1 MPEPYFGFDTTPLSN
16 WHIIMIAPSE
26 LIVNPDGSAFHLH
39 LKPEQL
45 SDRILLVGDP
55 ERVTTVASYFDSI
68 ECEVSSREFHTI
80 TGIYKG
86 KRITTLSHGIGTDNI
101 DIVLNELDALAN
113 IDFRTRTIR
122 PRFRQLTLVRVGTS
136 GGLQPFT
143 PVGTYVAA
151 EKSIGFDGVIY
162 FYANT
167 EKVRDTTFESELL
180 KQLEWKLSGLKPYV
194 VPADPSL
201 IEQITKNDIIR
212 GVTIAANGFYGPQ
225 GRKLRLP
232 LADPEL
238 NKKIEAFQFENHK
251 ITNFEMESS
260 SLAGLAA
267 LMGHR
272 AMTVCCIIAG
282 RVEKNMNTEY
292 KGSMTGL
299 IETVLER
306 I

>member
-1 MPEPYFGFDTTPLSN
+1 MRTIP
-16 WHIIMIAPSE
+16 ASE
-26 LIVNPDGSAFHLH
+26 LIVNADGSIFHLH

-45 SDRILLVGDP
+45 ADRIVLVGDP
-55 ERVTTVASYFDSI
+55 ARVTTVAGYFDSR

-80 TGIYKG
+80 TGQYKG
-86 KRITTLSHGIGTDNI
+86 KRITVVSHGIGTDNI

-113 IDFRTRTIR
+113 IDLATRAVK
-122 PRFRQLTLVRVGTS
+122 PAFRQLTLVRVGTS

-151 EKSIGFDGVIY
+151 EKSIGFDGVLY
-162 FYANT
+162 FYAHN
-167 EKVRDTTFESELL
+167 EAVRDSRFEAELHT
-180 KQLEWKLSGLKPYV
+180 QLSWPLTGIYPYV
-194 VPADPSL
+194 VSADASL
-201 IEQITKNDIIR
+201 IEQIAKDDVMR

-225 GRKLRLP
+225 GRELRLP
-232 LADPEL
+232 LADPGL
-238 NKKIEAFQFENHK
+238 NRKIEAFEYEGRK

-282 RVEKNMNTEY
+282 RVNLRMNTEY
-292 KGSMTGL
+292 KGSLNEL
-299 IETVLER
+299 IEKVLDR

>member
-1 MPEPYFGFDTTPLSN
+1 MKVIPE
-16 WHIIMIAPSE
+16 SE
-26 LIVNPDGSAFHLH
+26 LIINADGSVFHLH

-45 SDRILLVGDP
+45 ADKVVLVGDP
-55 ERVTTVASYFDSI
+55 DRVTTVASYFDTQ
-68 ECEVSSREFHTI
+68 ECEVSSREFHSI
-80 TGIYKG
+80 TGVYKG
-86 KRITTLSHGIGTDNI
+86 KRITVVSHGIGTDNI

-113 IDFRTRTIR
+113 IDFATRTVK
-122 PRFRQLTLVRVGTS
+122 PAFRQLTLVRVGTS
-136 GGLQPFT
+136 GGLQPFV

-162 FYANT
+162 FYADT
-167 EKVRDTTFESELL
+167 EQVRDMAFETAL
-180 KQLEWKLSGLKPYV
+180 KEQLNWQLSGLSPYV
-194 VPADPSL
+194 VSAEPSL
-201 IEQITKNDIIR
+201 VEQIAGSDIIR
-212 GVTIAANGFYGPQ
+212 GITIAANGFYGPQ

-232 LADPEL
+232 LADPKL
-238 NKKIEAFQFENHK
+238 NEKIEAFDYNGHK

-282 RVEKNMNTEY
+282 RVDKNMNTNY
-292 KGSMTGL
+292 KGSLLDL

>member
-1 MPEPYFGFDTTPLSN
+1 MAR
-16 WHIIMIAPSE
+16 IIPASE
-26 LIVNPDGSAFHLH
+26 LIINADGSIFHLH

-45 SDRILLVGDP
+45 SDHIVLVGDP
-55 ERVTTVASYFDSI
+55 ERVSMVADYFDSK
-68 ECEVSSREFHTI
+68 ECEVSNREFHSI
-80 TGIYKG
+80 TGSYMG
-86 KRITTLSHGIGTDNI
+86 KRISVVSHGIGTDNI
-101 DIVLNELDALAN
+101 DIILNELDALAN
-113 IDFRTRTIR
+113 IDFATRTVK
-122 PRFRQLTLVRVGTS
+122 PDFRQLTLVRVGTS
-136 GGLQPFT
+136 GGLQPFV

-151 EKSIGFDGVIY
+151 ERSIGFDGVIY
-162 FYANT
+162 FYADT
-167 EKVRDTTFESELL
+167 ERVRDAAFEAELIR
-180 KQLEWKLSGLKPYV
+180 QLDWKLSGLLPYV
-194 VPADPSL
+194 VSADPSL
-201 IEQITKNDIIR
+201 IEQITRDDILR

-225 GRKLRLP
+225 GRELRLP
-232 LADPEL
+232 LFDSKL
-238 NKKIEAFQFENHK
+238 NEKIEAFHYNESR

-282 RVEKNMNTEY
+282 RVDKHMNTAY

>member
-1 MPEPYFGFDTTPLSN
+1 MRVIPE
-16 WHIIMIAPSE
+16 SE
-26 LIVNPDGSAFHLH
+26 LIINADGSAFHLH

-45 SDRILLVGDP
+45 ADKVILVGDP
-55 ERVTTVASYFDSI
+55 DRVSTVASYFDTQ

-80 TGIYKG
+80 TGTYKG
-86 KRITTLSHGIGTDNI
+86 KRLTVVSHGIGTDNI

-113 IDFRTRTIR
+113 IDFATRTVK
-122 PRFRQLTLVRVGTS
+122 PAFKQLTLVPVGTS
-136 GGLQPFT
+136 GGLQPFV

-162 FYANT
+162 FYADT
-167 EKVRDTTFESELL
+167 ERVRDTAFEAAL
-180 KQLEWKLSGLKPYV
+180 KEQLDWKLSGLSPYV
-194 VPADPSL
+194 VSADHSL
-201 IEQITKNDIIR
+201 IEQITGNDIIR

-225 GRKLRLP
+225 GRELRLP
-232 LADPEL
+232 LADPKL
-238 NKKIEAFQFENHK
+238 NEKIETFNYNGRQ

-272 AMTVCCIIAG
+272 AMTACCIIAG
-282 RVEKNMNTEY
+282 RVDKNMNTNY
-292 KGSMTGL
+292 KGSLTGL
-299 IETVLER
+299 IETVLDR

>member
-1 MPEPYFGFDTTPLSN
+1 MRVIPE
-16 WHIIMIAPSE
+16 SE
-26 LIVNPDGSAFHLH
+26 LIINADGSAFHLH

-45 SDRILLVGDP
+45 ADKIVLVGDP
-55 ERVTTVASYFDSI
+55 DRVSTVASYFDTK

-80 TGIYKG
+80 TGTYKG
-86 KRITTLSHGIGTDNI
+86 KRITVVSHGIGTDNI

-113 IDFRTRTIR
+113 IDFASRTVK
-122 PRFRQLTLVRVGTS
+122 PEFRQLTLVRVGTS
-136 GGLQPFT
+136 GGLQPFV

-151 EKSIGFDGVIY
+151 EKSIGFDGVVY
-162 FYANT
+162 FYADT
-167 EKVRDTTFESELL
+167 EKIRDIELEAAL
-180 KQLEWKLSGLKPYV
+180 KEQLEWKLSGLLPYV
-194 VPADPSL
+194 VSADPSL
-201 IEQITKNDIIR
+201 IEQIAGQDIIR
-212 GVTIAANGFYGPQ
+212 GITIAANGFYGPQ
-225 GRKLRLP
+225 GRELRLP
-232 LADPEL
+232 LADPDL
-238 NKKIEAFQFENHK
+238 NRKIEAFDCNGRK

-282 RVEKNMNTEY
+282 RVDKNMNTDY
-292 KGSMTGL
+292 KGSLTGL

>member
-1 MPEPYFGFDTTPLSN
+1 MRVIPE
-16 WHIIMIAPSE
+16 SE
-26 LIVNPDGSAFHLH
+26 LIINADGSAFHLH

-45 SDRILLVGDP
+45 ADRVVLVGDP
-55 ERVTTVASYFDSI
+55 DRVSTVASYFDTQ

-80 TGIYKG
+80 TGTYKG
-86 KRITTLSHGIGTDNI
+86 KRITVVSHGIGTDNI

-113 IDFRTRTIR
+113 IDFSTRTVK
-122 PRFRQLTLVRVGTS
+122 PTFKQLTLVRVGTS
-136 GGLQPFT
+136 GGLQPFV

-167 EKVRDTTFESELL
+167 ERARDTAFEAAL
-180 KQLEWKLSGLKPYV
+180 KEQLDWKLSGLSPYV
-194 VPADPSL
+194 VPSDHSL
-201 IEQITKNDIIR
+201 IEQITGNDINR

-225 GRKLRLP
+225 GRELRLP
-232 LADPEL
+232 LADPKL
-238 NKKIEAFQFENHK
+238 NEKIEAFNYNGRQ

-282 RVEKNMNTEY
+282 RVDKNMNTNY
-292 KGSMTGL
+292 KGSLTGL
-299 IETVLER
+299 IETVLELSL
-306 I
+306 IHI